1 MASYAYT
8 VGIQQMVISAII
20 LTVTLA
26 FLSDDH
32 LNYFNE
38 KLEKW
43 SNLMWIILHLLLPT
57 SIFLSLFNLLSK
69 FWKRGQ
75 SFAFSKLNSRFCTFG
90 PRPSPLSW
98 FHQFFFFLQALSLS
112 LTVPS
117 IWLVNTT
124 QISSKQYSKF

>member
-57 SIFLSLFNLLSK
+57 TSIFCHCLIFSPILEKGVNLLH
-69 FWKRGQ
+69 FQ
-75 SFAFSKLNSRFCTFG
+75 S
-90 PRPSPLSW
+90 
-98 FHQFFFFLQALSLS
+98 
-112 LTVPS
+112 
-117 IWLVNTT
+117 
-124 QISSKQYSKF
+124 

>member
-38 KLEKW
+38 KLEK
-43 SNLMWIILHLLLPT
+43 
-57 SIFLSLFNLLSK
+57 
-69 FWKRGQ
+69 
-75 SFAFSKLNSRFCTFG
+75 
-90 PRPSPLSW
+90 
-98 FHQFFFFLQALSLS
+98 
-112 LTVPS
+112 
-117 IWLVNTT
+117 
-124 QISSKQYSKF
+124 